1 MKGWRRARG
10 ERNAHE
16 VRPWAMRGTEVPTL
30 EPIWPRDGR
39 TVDVDVDVDVNFYV
53 VVDVEVPLC
62 PFFGTRLD
70 PLSFVL
76 KFAAG

>member
-1 MKGWRRARG
+1 MKGWRGARG
-10 ERNAHE
+10 ERNARE

-30 EPIWPRDGR
+30 EPIWPRDGQI
-39 TVDVDVDVDVNFYV
+39 VDVDVDVFF
-53 VVDVEVPLC
+53 VEVPLC